1 MGQEDL
7 RAGLERKG
15 EKLLIGLIAGGDGH
29 VELERE
35 VHGGFDP
42 RIGHVVAVAHPG
54 YGDFGEVGGALVDG
68 QEVRHELAG
77 MALIGEGVDHREGA
91 VFGEFVELF
100 LAERADDEAVHVAGE
115 HAGGVA
121 QGFGAA
127 ELAFGG
133 GHEDGRA
140 AELADGDVEGD
151 ARARGGFFK
160 NERSNLAV
168 HAVTAIVGLFHFLGT
183 ADDFPCPAV
192 SEVADS
198 HEMLWHDV
206 LLYGR
211 VGKSEKVMPGGRKS
225 TLRTHF
231 FRINRTKSKGWA
243 GL

>member
-1 MGQEDL
+1 
-7 RAGLERKG
+7 
-15 EKLLIGLIAGGDGH
+15 
-29 VELERE
+29 
-35 VHGGFDP
+35 
-42 RIGHVVAVAHPG
+42 
-54 YGDFGEVGGALVDG
+54 
-68 QEVRHELAG
+68 

-100 LAERADDEAVHVAGE
+100 LPERADDEAVHVAGE

-127 ELAFGG
+127 ELAFGR

-192 SEVADS
+192 SEVADF